1 MASATPTPMTNM
13 PFRRFLDIILFKAYA
28 DLRAE
33 RERTYL
39 GFLWWFFEP
48 LMFMAVFWLV
58 FDKVLSRGTEDFVPF
73 VLVGLV
79 MWQWLRSGIS
89 HGSSSVLEAKG
100 LIQQVRL
107 PPVIFPLVTLLS
119 DTVKFG
125 FVLGML
131 LIVLAFTGH
140 VHSWTVL
147 ALPAVL
153 LAEFALLCAITIWM
167 SALIPFVPDLRYV
180 TDNILMAV
188 MFLSGIFYDASN
200 LPEPVRTYFYLNPSA
215 FLIQQGR
222 EVLLYQRWPDWNGLL
237 LILAI
242 SLALCVAGAHMLER
256 MRRYY
261 PKLPR

>member
-1 MASATPTPMTNM
+1 MSSM
-13 PFRRFLDIILFKAYA
+13 PLRRFFDIVRFKAYA

-58 FDKVLSRGTEDFVPF
+58 FDKVLARGTEDFVPF

-89 HGSSSVLEAKG
+89 HGSTSVLEAKG

-119 DTVKFG
+119 DSVKFG

-131 LIVLAFTGH
+131 LVVLLFTGH
-140 VHSWTVL
+140 AQSWTLL
-147 ALPAVL
+147 ALPLVL
-153 LAEFALLCAITIWM
+153 LAEFALLCALTIWL
-167 SALIPFVPDLRYV
+167 AAIIPFVPDLRFV
-180 TDNILMAV
+180 TDNILMAM
-188 MFLSGIFYDASN
+188 MFLSGIFYDGSV
-200 LPEPVRTYFYLNPSA
+200 LPEPIRTYFFLNPSA
-215 FLIQQGR
+215 YLIQQAR
-222 EVLLYQRWPDWNGLL
+222 EVLLYQRWPEWEGLL
-237 LILAI
+237 LILGI
-242 SLALCVAGAHMLER
+242 SLVLCVAGAHVLER
-256 MRRYY
+256 LRRYY